1 MFAIDSFSHGQMMQ
15 PWLSIFSSG
24 NVASTKKNSSQEF
37 PPQEDPRQLP
47 HCSLIEDNE
56 FFGSEECNEHNNSA
70 KCFVDP
76 VSTSPGKL
84 VESIV
89 MRTMADQGF
98 QASKS
103 QQLGNE
109 AT

>member
-1 MFAIDSFSHGQMMQ
+1 MFVTDSFSHGQMTQ

-24 NVASTKKNSSQEF
+24 DVCSIKKSSSQKF
-37 PPQEDPRQLP
+37 PRQEDPRRLP
-47 HCSLIEDNE
+47 HCSLTEDSE
-56 FFGSEECNEHNNSA
+56 LFGSEECNEDNNSA

-76 VSTSPGKL
+76 VSTSPRKL
-84 VESIV
+84 AESNV
-89 MRTMADQGF
+89 MKTMADQGF

-103 QQLGNE
+103 QQLDNE